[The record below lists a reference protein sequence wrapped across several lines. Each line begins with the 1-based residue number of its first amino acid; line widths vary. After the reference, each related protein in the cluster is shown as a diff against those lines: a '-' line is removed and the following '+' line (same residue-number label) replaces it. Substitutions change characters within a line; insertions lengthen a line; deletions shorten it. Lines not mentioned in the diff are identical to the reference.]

1 LLAPF
6 GSVDFIEVLQGGRLT
21 SDGWYQL
28 LNLGLHVSP
37 AAGSDW
43 PYTDFPGVV
52 RNYVK
57 LDGPLNL
64 DRWFEEFRAG
74 HTYVTNGP
82 LVEFTVNGQPMG
94 SEIRVKKGAKLDI
107 VASADLNPD
116 VDKLDRL
123 EIVVLGDV
131 EHAEAA
137 KGQQVSLKKSIV
149 AEHSMWIAARAFGAR
164 AEPRNTV
171 IGHTAPIYVV
181 VDDEPT
187 WKAEAVPEIVASARA
202 QLQKLLVEQID
213 STNDLEYWET
223 RTTLA
228 DEWLQQ
234 RPLLKP
240 RVAEADRLYQAL
252 LDRLATFSRE

>member
-1 LLAPF
+1 
-6 GSVDFIEVLQGGRLT
+6 VLQGGRLRA
-21 SDGWYQL
+21 DGWYRL
-28 LNLGLHVSP
+28 LNLGLRVSP

-52 RNYVK
+52 RNFVK
-57 LDGPLNL
+57 LEGPLNL
-64 DRWFEEFRAG
+64 DRWFESFRAG

-82 LVEFTVNGQPMG
+82 LVEFTVNGQQMG
-94 SEIRVKKGAKLDI
+94 SEIRVKKGAKLDV
-107 VASADLNPD
+107 VASAELNPD

-123 EIVVLGDV
+123 ELVVLGDV
-131 EHAEAA
+131 AHTEVAQGEQA
-137 KGQQVSLKKSIV
+137 SLKKSLV
-149 AEHSMWIAARAFGAR
+149 AEQSMWIAARAFGLR
-164 AEPRNTV
+164 AEPGNTV

-187 WKAEAVPEIVASARA
+187 WKAEAVPEIVAGARA
-202 QLQKLLVEQID
+202 QLAKLLVEQID

-228 DEWLQQ
+228 DEWLNQ

-252 LDRLATFSRE
+252 LDRLATFTRD